1 MCKILQ
7 LRYVLLINNLDY
19 SLDNSE
25 GKQIKNKFN
34 EEQELVFRLLLGQ
47 YESRCFQDPS
57 RLAS

>member
-7 LRYVLLINNLDY
+7 LRYVLLRNLIYD

-34 EEQELVFRLLLGQ
+34 EEQEHVFRLLLGQ
-47 YESRCFQDPS
+47 YESRRFQGTS
-57 RLAS
+57 RLAP